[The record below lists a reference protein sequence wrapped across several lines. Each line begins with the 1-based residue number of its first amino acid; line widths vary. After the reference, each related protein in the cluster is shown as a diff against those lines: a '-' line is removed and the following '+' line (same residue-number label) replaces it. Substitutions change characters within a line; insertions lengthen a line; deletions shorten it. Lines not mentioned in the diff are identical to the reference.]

1 MRQIKFRGLRKDTGK
16 WSYGYLVS
24 VGADTMILPDTEQSY
39 NLLKVQ
45 ISVSPETVGQ
55 FTGLLDK
62 NGKDIYEGDIIRYIG
77 NEIGDEFTR
86 EVKFNDAGFDPVA
99 AICWMSGIEEAGC
112 EVIGN
117 IHNNPKL
124 LIQP

>member
-45 ISVSPETVGQ
+45 IYFG
-55 FTGLLDK
+55 G
-62 NGKDIYEGDIIRYIG
+62 
-77 NEIGDEFTR
+77 
-86 EVKFNDAGFDPVA
+86 
-99 AICWMSGIEEAGC
+99 
-112 EVIGN
+112 
-117 IHNNPKL
+117 NNPIIKQIEVNHEMSRSL
-124 LIQP
+124 ES